1 LAVVQDIG
9 FRILS
14 SKGHYT
20 TPARHAVVWTK
31 GEAGMWV
38 CSISIQNLESS
49 SSLVSTSIL
58 SYLSTTTYDH
68 LLAYSRLAVLLTRI
82 AFFRPKATP
91 SRLLLSHL
99 LQPATSPKAS
109 HTTLHLPAATTV
121 TTTVYRS
128 TTQVSPLHTNTAG
141 CILYNVRPT
150 SKRFTTSKPTPTCST
165 VPKPLKPPA
174 SPIAHRSSSLHAPCN
189 TTPPTVQS

>member
-1 LAVVQDIG
+1 MCAVSVY
-9 FRILS
+9 S
-14 SKGHYT
+14 
-20 TPARHAVVWTK
+20 
-31 GEAGMWV
+31 
-38 CSISIQNLESS
+38 SS

-82 AFFRPKATP
+82 AFPRPKATP

-121 TTTVYRS
+121 TTTVYCS

-165 VPKPLKPPA
+165 VPLKPPA